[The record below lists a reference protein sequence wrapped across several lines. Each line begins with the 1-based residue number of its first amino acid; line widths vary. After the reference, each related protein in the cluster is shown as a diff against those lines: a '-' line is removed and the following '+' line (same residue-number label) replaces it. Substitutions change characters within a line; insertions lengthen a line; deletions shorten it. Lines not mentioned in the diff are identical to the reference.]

1 MFKRY
6 RKFILILT
14 GIILLL
20 SVFFH
25 INKQNTDTVLNIENG
40 EAALSDTIDLSKNNV
55 SLNGNWDFYYN
66 ELLSPS
72 DLENRAASDYYNITG
87 KLSSQTSG
95 DKSGYMTLHL
105 KIQVPEDDIY
115 GLYFYR
121 IFTSSKIW
129 INGVDYG
136 ERGKVGEN
144 IDEEKATYRS
154 QYVFFPSQNKE
165 IDIVIN
171 TSVYRE
177 MEPQLCAPVFGLK
190 DNIMKINYFYTAVD
204 GLTLGIIFMMLL
216 INCGFCFAQRQ
227 SNRKKQIYFSIIC
240 IILILR
246 CLIFNSRLLFEFFPD
261 ISFEL
266 CSKCSALTFY
276 LWVTFYILFLNEV
289 FYNKITIAKYAVLF
303 GTCFSLL
310 GIFTDNM
317 IYDRIQKIPQA
328 ITGIF
333 IIYLTYFFLREIKN
347 KNKEVKLNFISFS
360 VLCVTAINDMLVNNA
375 VLQKQYSSV
384 YGGALFAIIESIYIL
399 TDYINNIKKLENI
412 NKDGLTSLYNN
423 RYIKTLISN
432 LIKRYT
438 DNKEIFSLVM
448 IDIDNFKSIN
458 DTYGHMHG
466 DIVIL
471 DVATIV
477 LDMSDKK
484 EGYAGR
490 FGGDEFILILP
501 GCNVEEAYEAS
512 RDIMKK
518 LNRLNKIKVDYNPV
532 SLSMGVYEN
541 VSYSIEECMQ
551 DVDSAL
557 YKAKTSGKNQIN
569 IIKRDLKSNK
579 VIINN

>member
-25 INKQNTDTVLNIENG
+25 INKQNTYTVLNIENG

-72 DLENRAASDYYNITG
+72 DLENRAASDYYNIPG

-144 IDEEKATYRS
+144 IDEEKATYKS

-177 MEPQLCAPVFGLK
+177 MEPQLRAPVFGLK

-328 ITGIF
+328 ITGVF

-347 KNKEVKLNFISFS
+347 KNKEVKLNFISFA

-412 NKDGLTSLYNN
+412 NKDGMTSLYNN

-458 DTYGHMHG
+458 DTYGHMQG

-501 GCNVEEAYEAS
+501 GCNAEEAYEAG

-518 LNRLNKIKVDYNPV
+518 LNRLNNIKVDYNPV

-551 DVDSAL
+551 DVDIAL
-557 YKAKTSGKNQIN
+557 YKSKTSGKNQIN

>member
-6 RKFILILT
+6 RKFLLILI
-14 GIILLL
+14 GIILIL

-40 EAALSDTIDLSKNNV
+40 EAELSDTIDLSKNNV

-72 DLENRAASDYYNITG
+72 DLKNRTANDYYNIPG
-87 KLSSQTSG
+87 RLSDQTAG
-95 DKSGYMTLHL
+95 AKSGYMTLHL
-105 KIQVPEDDIY
+105 KMHVPEDDIY

-136 ERGKVGEN
+136 ERGKVADN
-144 IDEEKATYRS
+144 IDEEKATYRA

-177 MEPQLCAPVFGLK
+177 MEPQLLAPVFGLK
-190 DNIMKINYFYTAVD
+190 DNIMKINYFHTAVD
-204 GLTLGIIFMMLL
+204 GLILGIVFMMLL
-216 INCGFCFAQRQ
+216 INCGLCFAQRQ
-227 SNRKKQIYFSIIC
+227 SNRKKHIYFSIIC

-289 FYNKITIAKYAVLF
+289 FYNKIAIAKSAVLF

-328 ITGIF
+328 ITDVF
-333 IIYLTYFFLREIKN
+333 MIYLTYFFLREIKN
-347 KNKEVKLNFISFS
+347 KNKEVKLNFISFA

-375 VLQKQYSSV
+375 VLPKQYSAL

-466 DIVIL
+466 DTVIL

-501 GCNVEEAYEAS
+501 GCNAEEAYEAGK
-512 RDIMKK
+512 DIMKK
-518 LNRLNKIKVDYNPV
+518 LDRLNKIKVEYNPV
-532 SLSMGVYEN
+532 SLSVGVYEN
-541 VSYSIEECMQ
+541 VSRSIEECMQ

-557 YKAKTSGKNQIN
+557 YKSKTSGKNQIN
-569 IIKRDLKSNK
+569 IIKSDLESNK

>member
-40 EAALSDTIDLSKNNV
+40 EAALSGTIDLSKNNV

-72 DLENRAASDYYNITG
+72 DLENRAASDYYNIPG

-144 IDEEKATYRS
+144 IDEEKATYKS

-177 MEPQLCAPVFGLK
+177 MEPQLRAPVFGLK

-328 ITGIF
+328 ITGVF

-347 KNKEVKLNFISFS
+347 KNKEVKLNFISFA

-458 DTYGHMHG
+458 DTYGHMQG

-501 GCNVEEAYEAS
+501 GCNAEEAYEAG

-557 YKAKTSGKNQIN
+557 YKSKTSGKNQIN